1 MESNDKFFNAYVD
14 LAIGTLHQN
23 INTILEIKT
32 QVKLLEDLVR
42 EKDQVISALDGTIG
56 ALNEEKKSGLSD
68 IDRLYT
74 EKEQI
79 RVDLEKKI
87 DIVNKENESL
97 KEKLKLVEDKY
108 EMIQQKS
115 THMSTYESQIKD
127 MKKEILA
134 KNEEIEK
141 LKNPVNKLDINI
153 STKIDTK
160 KIQKKAEA
168 IDDF

>member
-23 INTILEIKT
+23 INTIIEIKT

-56 ALNEEKKSGLSD
+56 ALNEEKKNGLSD

-79 RVDLEKKI
+79 RIDLENKLELIK
-87 DIVNKENESL
+87 KENESL

-108 EMIQQKS
+108 ETIQQKS

-141 LKNPVNKLDINI
+141 LKNPVKKLDINI

-160 KIQKKAEA
+160 KIQKKIEA

>member
-14 LAIGTLHQN
+14 IAVGTLHQN

-42 EKDQVISALDGTIG
+42 EKDQVISALDSAIG

-68 IDRLYT
+68 IDRLYA

-79 RVDLEKKI
+79 REELENRLELIK
-87 DIVNKENESL
+87 KENNSL

-108 EMIQQKS
+108 ETIQQKS

-127 MKKEILA
+127 MKREILA
-134 KNEEIEK
+134 KNEEIER
-141 LKNPVNKLDINI
+141 LKNPVKTSNNTT
-153 STKIDTK
+153 TKIDTK
-160 KIQKKAEA
+160 KIQKKVEV